1 MLPSRKPKLAS
12 AVEYSLAVRKLNGAE
27 TAIDRCE
34 IHLDT
39 AYYYTCIIRE
49 VGSINFASIVTLN
62 RSNVQGL

>member
-12 AVEYSLAVRKLNGAE
+12 AVEHSLAVRKLNGAE
-27 TAIDRCE
+27 TAIDRRE

-49 VGSINFASIVTLN
+49 VGSILPQLSL
-62 RSNVQGL
+62 